1 MYNLIFSLYN
11 YYCNY
16 EENQKK
22 ANIYKLTAFNSMKCL
37 IIFIVKIYNHQII
50 YNVLFIVFEYDNNKN
65 LIKILC

>member
-22 ANIYKLTAFNSMKCL
+22 TNIYKLTAFNSMKCL
-37 IIFIVKIYNHQII
+37 IIFIVKIYNHQIFI
-50 YNVLFIVFEYDNNKN
+50 MFFLLFLNMII
-65 LIKILC
+65 IKI